1 MRLLLPLAALL
12 LAAVPAGAQREPEWR
27 AAREYDVL
35 LRAWAYE
42 PRLIQLPAGQP
53 VRLHFVN
60 NSRATMAFTA
70 PRFFRSARVRERDR
84 DVAARGGFRLAPGER
99 RSVLLV
105 PAAGRYDA
113 LSSNL
118 VHRALGMRAEIRVE

>member
-27 AAREYDVL
+27 DAREYQVL
-35 LRAWAYE
+35 MRAWAYE
-42 PRLIQLPAGQP
+42 PRLIELPAGQP
-53 VRLHFVN
+53 LRLDFVN
-60 NSRATMAFTA
+60 NSRATMAFSA
-70 PRFFRSARVRERDR
+70 PRFFRSARVRARDR

-105 PAAGRYDA
+105 AMPGRYSA
-113 LSSNL
+113 RSSNL
-118 VHRALGMRAEIRVE
+118 VHRTLGMSAEIRVE

>member
-1 MRLLLPLAALL
+1 MRLFLPLAALL
-12 LAAVPAGAQREPEWR
+12 LAAPAPAQREPEWR
-27 AAREYDVL
+27 AASEYDVL

-42 PRLIQLPAGQP
+42 PRLIRLPAGEP
-53 VRLHFVN
+53 VRLRFVN

-70 PRFFRSARVRERDR
+70 PRFFRAARLRERDR